1 MKKKTR
7 DHYTSL
13 VTHMYF
19 TSNLYVG
26 ACELKS
32 VLPKLKRNEHVVIF
46 NFYLTIVTIKTPI
59 FLAEHCMPHL
69 QFYNCNIGCKSYVDS
84 CKDST
89 EKHTNNKPKNTWP
102 YYKLRKTYTK

>member
-1 MKKKTR
+1 MNNIPNSFIEKKPR

-69 QFYNCNIGCKSYVDS
+69 HEHVTLDAN
-84 CKDST
+84 
-89 EKHTNNKPKNTWP
+89 HM
-102 YYKLRKTYTK
+102 